1 MRTHNILMAP
11 LLVLL
16 LVVLN
21 GCQVEA
27 SSRQQAA
34 LSAEGQLADKTGC
47 FACHSIDKNL
57 LGPAWKLVAE
67 RYRNNPEAETY
78 LMNKIAN
85 GGSGAWGSVAM
96 PGYPD
101 GEFSEANRRIL
112 VRFILSLK

>member
-1 MRTHNILMAP
+1 MAP
-11 LLVLL
+11 LLVSL

-21 GCQVEA
+21 GCEAEA
-27 SSRQQAA
+27 SFKQQAT

-47 FACHSIDKNL
+47 FACHSIDKKL
-57 LGPAWKLVAE
+57 LGPAWKSVAG
-67 RYRNNPEAETY
+67 RYRNNPEAEAY

>member
-1 MRTHNILMAP
+1 MRTRNILMAP
-11 LLVLL
+11 LLVSL

-21 GCQVEA
+21 GCQAEA
-27 SSRQQAA
+27 SSKQQAI

-67 RYRNNPEAETY
+67 RFRNNPEAETY
-78 LMNKIAN
+78 LMHKIAN

-101 GEFSEANRRIL
+101 GELSEANRRIL
-112 VRFILSLK
+112 VRYIMSLK